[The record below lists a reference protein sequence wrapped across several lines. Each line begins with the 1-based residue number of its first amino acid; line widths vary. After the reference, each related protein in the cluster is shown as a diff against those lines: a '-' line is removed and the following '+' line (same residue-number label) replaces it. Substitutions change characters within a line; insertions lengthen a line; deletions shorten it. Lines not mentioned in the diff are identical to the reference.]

1 VNERGI
7 ADGDVA
13 VSSVYG
19 NLGRERPNG
28 EGLRSMFMLTGKGI
42 RSVPKRVCTAEPDD
56 ELLRWAQLQ
65 GRNVKFYLY
74 RPPVSPWRAL
84 HFKIRWVQEKLTG
97 KKDIPENPSWVLY
110 ELSKDSARK
119 VELPAVSDWPRRVP
133 GM

>member
-1 VNERGI
+1 MEIGGSRGQ
-7 ADGDVA
+7 
-13 VSSVYG
+13 
-19 NLGRERPNG
+19 
-28 EGLRSMFMLTGKGI
+28 MGKGCGRCSWSPARGRATY
-42 RSVPKRVCTAEPDD
+42 RSA
-56 ELLRWAQLQ
+56 WARLQ
-65 GRNVKFYLY
+65 GSNVKFCLY

-97 KKDIPENPSWVLY
+97 KKDIPENPSWALY